1 MDFIKY
7 STVFLSLF
15 FLSSCKETLTN
26 LTPKTARENPSN
38 IYTLTLQV
46 NPQNKNWDRS
56 TIRVTVT
63 IDGESFAMK
72 RQPIKGYHYAF
83 DYTLPPNR
91 SSAKYYFS
99 TYYQNSKAYS
109 LLENPGILLGKENEK
124 INPKTERVE
133 FSPVYDLKISNR
145 YIITLESKRGPVG
158 SQIPV
163 IGRGFNRSDQIVFD
177 GDYISTNYYSPNALS
192 FTVPPK
198 EANRTYSL
206 YLESEYGNL
215 SMDSFRVDP
224 SVLQILPNTL
234 EYQSGEKG
242 VIVFSIPFEAPSTGL
257 FIEVTTDIPNSIIMP
272 DVLIPEGQRSVRVPI
287 VADQA
292 GTGSL
297 FISALGFIEEKISL
311 TVKENTVVEGSED

>member
-1 MDFIKY
+1 MIYIKY
-7 STVFLSLF
+7 FIVILSLF
-15 FLSSCKETLTN
+15 FLNSCKQALTN
-26 LTPKTARENPSN
+26 LTPKTVDENPSN

-46 NPQNKNWDRS
+46 NPENKSWDRS

-99 TYYQNSKAYS
+99 TYYQNSKAYR
-109 LLENPGILLGKENEK
+109 LLENPGNLLRKESEK
-124 INPKTERVE
+124 IKPQTERVE
-133 FSPVYDLKISNR
+133 FSPLYDLKVSNR

-177 GDYISTNYYSPNALS
+177 GDRIPTNYYSPNALS

-198 EANRTYSL
+198 EANRSYTI

-215 SMDSFRVDP
+215 SMDSFLVDP
-224 SVLQILPNTL
+224 SVLQVLPNSL
-234 EYQSGEKG
+234 EYQTGEKG
-242 VIVFSIPFEAPSTGL
+242 VIVFTIPFEAPSKGL
-257 FIEVTTDIPNSIIMP
+257 SILVTTDIPKSIIMP
-272 DVLIPEGQRSVRVPI
+272 EVLIPEGQRSTRVPI

-292 GTGSL
+292 GTGYL
-297 FISALGFIEEKISL
+297 YISALGFIEEKIPL
-311 TVKENTVVEGSED
+311 TVKEKAVLVDLEN